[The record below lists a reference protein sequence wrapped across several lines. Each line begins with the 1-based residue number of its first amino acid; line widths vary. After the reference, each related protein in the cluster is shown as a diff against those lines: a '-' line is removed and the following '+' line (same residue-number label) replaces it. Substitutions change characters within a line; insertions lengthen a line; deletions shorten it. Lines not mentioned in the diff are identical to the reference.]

1 MTQTE
6 PRKCSGNTERLFM
19 CLLVIC
25 GASQVALQ
33 VKNTP
38 AIVGEVRDPSSVP
51 ESGDPLEEGMAN
63 PLQYSCLEN
72 PMDRGAWCATSIG
85 SHRVEHK

>member
-51 ESGDPLEEGMAN
+51 GSGDPLEEGMAN
-63 PLQYSCLEN
+63 PLQYSYLEN
-72 PMDRGAWCATSIG
+72 PRTEKPGRLQYVEWR
-85 SHRVEHK
+85 RVRCK

>member
-6 PRKCSGNTERLFM
+6 PRKCSGNTEHLFM

-25 GASQVALQ
+25 GASQVVLQ
-33 VKNTP
+33 VKN
-38 AIVGEVRDPSSVP
+38 IVGEVRDPSSVP
-51 ESGDPLEEGMAN
+51 GSGDPLEEGMVN
-63 PLQYSCLEN
+63 PLQYFCLEN
-72 PMDRGAWCATSIG
+72 PMDRGAWHATSIG